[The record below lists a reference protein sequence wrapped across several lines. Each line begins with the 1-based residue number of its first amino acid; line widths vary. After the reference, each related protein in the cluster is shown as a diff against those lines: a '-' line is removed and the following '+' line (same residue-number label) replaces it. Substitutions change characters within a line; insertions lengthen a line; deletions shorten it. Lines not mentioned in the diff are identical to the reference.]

1 MPERVTIGGL
11 SALVAAPAVET
22 GPPLLFVHGYFGLA
36 IVYERMMDCLA
47 AKGHRCVAI
56 DLRGHGDS
64 PLPGKLGRVSI
75 HDYAD
80 DVERVA
86 RELGNPIIIG
96 HSMGGLLAQLVAQR
110 GVGRAVVLLSPA
122 PPRGIPVLSLKLAVL
137 QAKYMPAI
145 LTWRTVVPGRLDLKT
160 LVLNRVPPS
169 EHDVLLDFMVP
180 DSGRAAFQMSII
192 GVPVDRERVTT
203 PVLVIAGDKDLFIP
217 HSRAVRVASRYGARL
232 ITAPGRGHM
241 LVIEPGYDE
250 MCDWIAD
257 WIANIVGEVQRRGA
271 A

>member
-1 MPERVTIGGL
+1 MPERVTIAGL
-11 SALVAAPAVET
+11 SALVASPQAET

-36 IVYERMMDCLA
+36 VVYERMMACLSA
-47 AKGHRCVAI
+47 RGHRCVAI

-64 PLPGKLGRVSI
+64 PLSGKLGRVSI

-86 RELGNPIIIG
+86 RELGNPIVIG

-110 GVGRAVVLLSPA
+110 GVGRAFVLLSPA
-122 PPRGIPVLSLKLAVL
+122 PPRGIPVLSIKLAVL

-145 LTWRTVVPGRLDLKT
+145 LSWRTVVPGRLDLKT

-180 DSGRAAFQMSII
+180 DSGRAAFQMSIV
-192 GVPVDRERVTT
+192 GVPVDRTRVTA
-203 PVLVIAGDKDLFIP
+203 PILVIAGDKDLFIP
-217 HSRAVRVASRYGARL
+217 FSRSERVARRYGAKL
-232 ITAPGRGHM
+232 MTAPGRGHM
-241 LVIEPGYDE
+241 LVIEPGYHE

-257 WIANIVGEVQRRGA
+257 WIGATVSRPERRGA